1 MRLALT
7 ATAGRREG
15 GITGAIGINAHNEVL
30 KWKHP
35 FHAYFKYKSIHLFL
49 QMMPKYQSY
58 DLESFLGDKL
68 EGWYDKVEILL
79 HINQIICQNNH
90 QNTVFVSDALHDE
103 IINRNNQIFEK
114 MRGGVH
120 ILQTGSTVQ

>member
-1 MRLALT
+1 
-7 ATAGRREG
+7 
-15 GITGAIGINAHNEVL
+15 
-30 KWKHP
+30 
-35 FHAYFKYKSIHLFL
+35 
-49 QMMPKYQSY
+49 MMPKYQSY

-90 QNTVFVSDALHDE
+90 QNTVFVSDALYNE
-103 IINRNNQIFEK
+103 IMIRNNQIFEK

-120 ILQTGSTVQ
+120 ILQTGSTV

>member
-1 MRLALT
+1 
-7 ATAGRREG
+7 
-15 GITGAIGINAHNEVL
+15 
-30 KWKHP
+30 
-35 FHAYFKYKSIHLFL
+35 
-49 QMMPKYQSY
+49 MMPKYQSY

-90 QNTVFVSDALHDE
+90 QNTVFVSDALYNE
-103 IINRNNQIFEK
+103 IMIRNNQIFEK

-120 ILQTGSTVQ
+120 ILQTGSTVW